1 MSAGSSNLRAPE
13 IAPPASEVLRAPLHC
28 DVLERHRGPYLTNA
42 DGRYLRIPAGWSR
55 RQAVIRIEAVDVEVS
70 GKGAAQ
76 GTRASQPPRQSE
88 HLNIVDS
95 PERAVNQTCLVLRGE
110 IQREP

>member
-1 MSAGSSNLRAPE
+1 
-13 IAPPASEVLRAPLHC
+13 
-28 DVLERHRGPYLTNA
+28 LERHRGPYLTNA

>member
-1 MSAGSSNLRAPE
+1 MPSRNGRFLRE
-13 IAPPASEVLRAPLHC
+13 E
-28 DVLERHRGPYLTNA
+28 D
-42 DGRYLRIPAGWSR
+42 GWSR

>member
-1 MSAGSSNLRAPE
+1 MPPRRQKLRPSSNDRCLREPDD
-13 IAPPASEVLRAPLHC
+13 R
-28 DVLERHRGPYLTNA
+28 
-42 DGRYLRIPAGWSR
+42 SR
-55 RQAVIRIEAVDVEVS
+55 RQAVIRIEAVDVEAS

-95 PERAVNQTCLVLRGE
+95 PERAVNQRVWSSEVRYNVNLETRDEDVVLIGE
-110 IQREP
+110 HRPFRRHIG